1 MPIDEEQLAGL
12 IEQQTVPL
20 RLWAGKRAADSDD
33 LVQEAFCRLVVEDPV
48 PNHPVAWLY
57 RVVRNLAESERT
69 SHARRKKREHSV
81 ATREAFQADPS
92 RRLQHQEAI
101 AAVWNLPDELR
112 EVVTARIWG
121 GLTFEEIATICDIST
136 ATAARRYQESLSE
149 LRNLLEKPCPT
160 NNP

>member
-1 MPIDEEQLAGL
+1 MPIDEEQLAQL

-20 RLWAGKRAADSDD
+20 RLWAGKRAADGDD
-33 LVQEAFCRLVVEDPV
+33 VVQEAFCRLVVEDPM
-48 PNHPVAWLY
+48 PHHPVTWLY

-69 SHARRKKREHSV
+69 SRARRKQREQSV
-81 ATREAFQADPS
+81 ATREAFQADPTQ
-92 RRLQHQEAI
+92 RLQHQEAI
-101 AAVWNLPDELR
+101 AAVWNLPDEMR
-112 EVVTARIWG
+112 QVITARIWG

-136 ATAARRYQESLSE
+136 ATAARRYHEALTE